1 MPKHD
6 YSVYRFLLY
15 KRNVLWKLLP
25 YHYVPL
31 KLLLNNADPHSY
43 EAIDSNLLS
52 HKNRRIPRTCKYHK
66 QTLLEK
72 TFSSFHRH
80 FSFRPCAS
88 QSEQVKIRILG
99 KFLKVFDQFLI
110 SIK

>member
-6 YSVYRFLLY
+6 CSVYRFLLY
-15 KRNVLWKLLP
+15 KSNVLWKLLP

-43 EAIDSNLLS
+43 EAIDSNVLS

-66 QTLLEK
+66 QTLLET